1 MTDNDDT
8 IAELLLQWEE
18 AWERGENLSVPDL
31 CADRQDLLP
40 EIEARIKALK
50 DMAWLGKD
58 PTKTHSQDVSPT
70 NQPHVPKTLA
80 DRYRLDELIAEGGFG
95 QVWKAF
101 DSQLQRFVAVK
112 LPRFAGSEASDTFLS
127 EARKLAAL
135 KSPGIV
141 TVHDVAREG
150 QWTFIV
156 SDLIEGQNLAERLAA
171 HGMTIAESVRL
182 VMHVAEYLEYAHHE
196 GFVHRDIKP
205 ANILLDQAGE
215 PHIADFGIA
224 VTNDEL
230 LQRRL
235 ASSGTLAYMAPEQL
249 TTETQLIDHRADIF
263 SLGVVLYQLLSG
275 KLPFD
280 GKTPAQVREQILFRS
295 PRPLREINPSV
306 PASLQRICLRCLE
319 KHPSSRYSSAAALS
333 NDLRVFSRSPI
344 WRRSTAARKTLWLM
358 VSAAVLIVAVGFAVH
373 FGHDFWK
380 TPPPKKQA
388 LRPVTSTT
396 DGSESAEFVRNGV
409 FVFDGSTRIVTTLER
424 IAPITLE
431 AWLRTEDFRSDMFL
445 FGSDIPNEYGI
456 GFGVKAGYANVEI
469 LKGGFLSQ
477 QLLEHGQWCHIAVV
491 YGDTETILFFNGKK
505 VQTDRPTQ
513 VAGGTNFVIGNVGEN
528 HTHMFFRG
536 EVRSVRIS
544 SGERYRDEF
553 EPPPTFAPSDNADS
567 SKAVLIYEASAV
579 KNGRVIDRSGNGH
592 DGRIERLTFSTHG

>member
-40 EIEARIKALK
+40 VIEARIKALK

-70 NQPHVPKTLA
+70 NLPHVPMTLA

-135 KSPGIV
+135 KCPGIV

-150 QWTFIV
+150 EWTFIV
-156 SDLIEGQNLAERLAA
+156 SDLIEGQNLAERLAV
-171 HGMTIAESVRL
+171 HGLTIAESVRL
-182 VMHVAEYLEYAHHE
+182 VTHVAEYLEYAHHE

-224 VTNDEL
+224 LTNDEL
-230 LQRRL
+230 LERRL

-249 TTETQLIDHRADIF
+249 TAETQLIDHRADIY
-263 SLGVVLYQLLSG
+263 SLGIVLYQLLSG
-275 KLPFD
+275 TLPFE

-295 PRPLREINPSV
+295 PRSLREINPSV
-306 PASLQRICLRCLE
+306 PPSLQRICLRCLE
-319 KHPSSRYSSAAALS
+319 KHPSSRYSSAAELA
-333 NDLRVFSRSPI
+333 NDLRAFSRLPV
-344 WRRSTAARKTLWLM
+344 WRRSTTARRALWLV
-358 VSAAVLIVAVGFAVH
+358 VSTGVLVLLLGIAAH
-373 FGHDFWK
+373 FRRDFVK
-380 TPPPKKQA
+380 TPVSMNPA
-388 LRPVTSTT
+388 VRAATSTAKGIEAP
-396 DGSESAEFVRNGV
+396 DFVRNGV
-409 FVFDGSTRIVTTLER
+409 FVFDGATRIVTSLER
-424 IAPITLE
+424 FAPVTLE
-431 AWLRTEDFRSDMFL
+431 AWLRTDDFRSDMFL
-445 FGSDIPNEYGI
+445 IGSDIPNEYGI

-491 YGDTETILFFNGKK
+491 YGDTETALFFNGRK

-513 VAGGTNFVIGNVGEN
+513 ASGGTNFVIGNVGEN

-544 SGERYRDEF
+544 TGARYRDEF
-553 EPPPTFAPSDNADS
+553 EPPPTFAPSDNTDS

-592 DGRIERLTFSTHG
+592 DGRIERLTFSTHE